1 MKDRS
6 EVVHQNFITSLKER
20 QLPDI
25 IGSARLDASSLRRE
39 KLVTLFESQVL
50 SRRLDLYARVLQGMG
65 EGFYTIGSSGHEGLA
80 AVAEALPLKDPA
92 FLHYRD
98 AAFLIQRSTKH
109 AGETPLW
116 DMLLSFCAAENDP
129 ISGGRH
135 KVLGSKSL
143 NIPPQT
149 STIAS
154 HLPKAVGAA
163 FSIGLSR
170 KLNNIPLFD
179 PRAIAVCSF
188 GDASLNHSTAQG
200 AINSAAWASYRGAAM
215 PLLLICE
222 DNGIGISTP
231 TPRNWVRSN
240 FEHHPHIKYFRCNGL
255 NLIETYETALA
266 AQAYVRNEQKPAFLH
281 FECVRLYGHA
291 GADAPHAYMDEADI
305 EAIEAKD
312 PLLQSAALLI
322 ANGIMG
328 ADDILHIYNDTETRI
343 AAASKQAVKQP
354 KLLEATAV
362 ASTIVPPPRAP
373 ELLLPKNKIT
383 DDMRAE
389 SFGSDFKLMYQPQH
403 SARLLNWALH
413 DLMLEHDHIILAGED
428 VGPKGGV
435 YNVTAKLHKRFGGN
449 RVINTLLD
457 EQSILGLGIGLA
469 QNNFIPIVEI
479 QFLAYLHNAEDQL
492 RGEAATLSFFS
503 KGQYTNPM
511 IIRIASL
518 PYQRGFGGH
527 FHNDNAI
534 AVLRDI
540 PGLVIACPSNGR
552 DAALMM
558 REAVRLAHEE
568 QRIVAFLE
576 PIALYMTRDL
586 YDEKDALWTH
596 EYPAPDSQD
605 SIKIG
610 EIHTHGD
617 GTDLC
622 IITYGNGYYL
632 SRKAEKALK
641 EQHSL
646 NIRIIDLRWLSNLDM
661 DAICAAAAPAKA
673 ILVVDECRET
683 GSLSEELI
691 TKLYEQLDDAKPM
704 KRLTATDCFIP
715 LGKAYASTLPSV
727 ESIIDAACAVTK
739 TKTTKRKKS
748 A

>member
-1 MKDRS
+1 MKDRTQ
-6 EVVHQNFITSLKER
+6 VVHENFINRVKNND
-20 QLPDI
+20 LP
-25 IGSARLDASSLRRE
+25 ARLGRFDFADS
-39 KLVTLFESQVL
+39 TLSAQQAVEVFESQIL
-50 SRRLDLYARVLQGMG
+50 SRRLDMYARTLQAMG

-80 AVAEALPLKDPA
+80 AVAEALSVKDTA

-98 AAFLIQRSTKH
+98 AAFYIQRSKQNS
-109 AGETPLW
+109 GETPLW
-116 DMLLSFCAAENDP
+116 DMLLSFCASADDP

-170 KLNNIPLFD
+170 KIEHKANFD
-179 PRAIAVCSF
+179 RKSIAVCSF

-200 AINSAAWASYRGAAM
+200 AINSAAWAGYRGAAM
-215 PLLLICE
+215 PLLFICE
-222 DNGIGISTP
+222 DNGIGISTR
-231 TPRNWVRSN
+231 TPNNWVASN
-240 FEHHPHIKYFRCNGL
+240 YQDHPHIKYFYCNGL
-255 NLIETYETALA
+255 NIADTYKTAQA
-266 AQAYVRNEQKPAFLH
+266 AQDYVRREQKPAFLH

-291 GADAPHAYMDEADI
+291 GADAQQAYMSKEEI
-305 EAIEAKD
+305 EAVEAND
-312 PLLQSAALLI
+312 PLLHSAALLMDNNI
-322 ANGIMG
+322 LNAEQ
-328 ADDILHIYNDTETRI
+328 ILHIYEDTHNRI
-343 AAASKQAVKQP
+343 EAASKHAVKQP
-354 KLLEATAV
+354 KLTTAQDV
-362 ASTIVPPPRAP
+362 VSSLVPPQKPK
-373 ELLLPKNKIT
+373 ELQNTIQKVSEAQRK
-383 DDMRAE
+383 E
-389 SFGSDFKLMYQPQH
+389 SFAADAKLMDQPQH
-403 SARLLNWALH
+403 MARLINWSLH
-413 DLMLEHDHIILAGED
+413 DLMLEQDHIIIAGED

-435 YNVTAKLHKRFGGN
+435 YNVTSKLHKRFGSN

-469 QNNFIPIVEI
+469 QNNFLPIVEI

-540 PGLVIACPSNGR
+540 PGLIIACPSNGR

-558 REAVRLAHEE
+558 REAVRLANEE

-586 YDEKDALWTH
+586 HEEKDALWAVD
-596 EYPAPDSQD
+596 YPEPDAGEE
-605 SIKIG
+605 IKFGDIHQHG
-610 EIHTHGD
+610 EGEDI
-617 GTDLC
+617 C
-622 IITYGNGYYL
+622 IISYGNGYYL
-632 SRKAEKALK
+632 SRKAEKELTAK
-641 EQHSL
+641 G
-646 NIRIIDLRWLSNLDM
+646 IKTRIIDMRWLSPLNIN
-661 DAICAAAAPAKA
+661 AIAKAAAPCKSVL
-673 ILVVDECRET
+673 IVDECRET
-683 GSLSEELI
+683 GSLSEEI
-691 TKLYEQLDDAKPM
+691 MTKLYEHLDQAPPM
-704 KRLTATDCFIP
+704 KRITATDCFIP
-715 LGKAYASTLPSV
+715 LGKAYASTLPSA
-727 ESIIDAACAVTK
+727 ESITEAALELTK
-739 TKTTKRKKS
+739 QSQTTRKKS

>member
-6 EVVHQNFITSLKER
+6 QVVHENFIQSLGAR
-20 QLPDI
+20 NLPDI
-25 IGSARLDASSLRRE
+25 IGAARLDGTALRGE
-39 KLVTLFESQVL
+39 KLVTLFESQIL

-135 KVLGSKSL
+135 KVLGSKTL

-154 HLPKAVGAA
+154 HLPKAVGTA

-170 KLNNIPLFD
+170 KLKNKPIFD

-200 AINSAAWASYRGAAM
+200 AINSAAWASYRGAAL
-215 PLLLICE
+215 PLLFVCE

-240 FEHHPHIKYFRCNGL
+240 YEHHPHIKYFRCNGL
-255 NLIETYETALA
+255 NLIETYQTALE

-291 GADAPHAYMDEADI
+291 GADAPHAYMDNADI
-305 EAIEAKD
+305 EAIESKD

-322 ANGIMG
+322 ENGIMD
-328 ADDILHIYNDTETRI
+328 ADAILKLYEDTAVRI
-343 AAASKQAVKQP
+343 EAASKQAVLQP
-354 KLLEATAV
+354 KLLEAEAV
-362 ASTIVPPPRAP
+362 ASTIIPPHKSD
-373 ELLLPKNKIT
+373 ELRMDKNSVGET
-383 DDMRAE
+383 ERAE
-389 SFGSDFKLMYQPQH
+389 SFGSDFKLMQQPQH
-403 SARLLNWALH
+403 MARLLNWALH
-413 DLMLEHDHIILAGED
+413 DLMLEHDHLILAGED

-469 QNNFIPIVEI
+469 QNNFLPIVEI

-540 PGLVIACPSNGR
+540 PGLIIACPSNGR
-552 DAALMM
+552 DAVLMM
-558 REAVRLAHEE
+558 REAVRLANEE

-586 YDEKDALWTH
+586 DDEKDAGWAFD
-596 EYPAPDSQD
+596 YPAPDD
-605 SIKIG
+605 DAEIKLG
-610 EIHTHGD
+610 DIHTHGT
-617 GTDLC
+617 GKDLC

-632 SRKAEKALK
+632 SRKAKKALK
-641 EQHSL
+641 ADHDL
-646 NIRIIDLRWLSNLDM
+646 NIRIIDLRWLGPMNV
-661 DAICAAAAPAKA
+661 DAVCAAAAHCDA
-673 ILVVDECRET
+673 ILAVDECRET
-683 GSLSEELI
+683 ASLSEEI
-691 TKLYEQLDDAKPM
+691 MTKLYENMDALPPM
-704 KRLTATDCFIP
+704 KRVTATDCFIP

-727 ESIIDAACAVTK
+727 DKIIDAATSITK
-739 TKTTKRKKS
+739 SNKRKKS